1 MGAADSRAGGCTGL
15 SLLPY
20 IHEGRTHRK
29 SGCLEENQM
38 NFLKILVFTLDS
50 SQSLRYDRLRLHFFQ
65 MSIFQ
70 SNTGQNGLNH
80 LVSNKGKGRILK
92 RVFQENKARQ
102 IFLKRNISYPLDT
115 HTYVCVSLGKKSS
128 IFEKFG
134 APCLFETPIL
144 RFALLPY
151 YRRFN

>member
-1 MGAADSRAGGCTGL
+1 
-15 SLLPY
+15 
-20 IHEGRTHRK
+20 
-29 SGCLEENQM
+29 M

-70 SNTGQNGLNH
+70 SNTGLNGLNH

-102 IFLKRNISYPLDT
+102 IFPKTNIS
-115 HTYVCVSLGKKSS
+115 SFFG
-128 IFEKFG
+128 KFG

-144 RFALLPY
+144 RFVLLPY
-151 YRRFN
+151 YRQFN